1 MTDILIR
8 DMEMPNV
15 GEKIEFT
22 QNIAGRIYAKF
33 NPSRGYMCEV
43 IELPEHGDLV
53 EADHLRTIAYAR
65 GKEYGC
71 VAFVDPIDIAIAP
84 VIIPSNKENKNAD

>member
-1 MTDILIR
+1 MADILIR
-8 DMEMPNV
+8 GMEMPNV

-43 IELPEHGDLV
+43 IELPEHGDLIDRDAAI
-53 EADHLRTIAYAR
+53 EESKKPTIFDLTDVSDFLH
-65 GKEYGC
+65 EQS
-71 VAFVDPIDIAIAP
+71 I
-84 VIIPSNKENKNAD
+84 IIPSNKENKNANQN

>member
-1 MTDILIR
+1 MPDILIR
-8 DMEMPNV
+8 GMEMPNV

-43 IELPEHGDLV
+43 IELPEHGDLIDRDAAMK
-53 EADHLRTIAYAR
+53 ESEKPTIFDLTDVPDFLH
-65 GKEYGC
+65 EQ
-71 VAFVDPIDIAIAP
+71 PI
-84 VIIPSNKENKNAD
+84 IIPANEETQNAN

>member
-1 MTDILIR
+1 MADILIR
-8 DMEMPNV
+8 GIDMPNV

-43 IELPEHGDLV
+43 IELPEHGDLIDRDAAMKESKKPTIFDLTDV
-53 EADHLRTIAYAR
+53 PDFLREQPIIISAD
-65 GKEYGC
+65 KETQ
-71 VAFVDPIDIAIAP
+71 
-84 VIIPSNKENKNAD
+84 NAN